1 MNGFKKIL
9 GKEKVYCS
17 GGLASSQAHA
27 SGPAVLNLWPIYE
40 ERGEGSAMV
49 AADSERPNHTAASNQ
64 VGREAHLLDH
74 GSAVM
79 QFLGFGGLGRFEGAS

>member
-1 MNGFKKIL
+1 
-9 GKEKVYCS
+9 
-17 GGLASSQAHA
+17 
-27 SGPAVLNLWPIYE
+27 
-40 ERGEGSAMV
+40 MV